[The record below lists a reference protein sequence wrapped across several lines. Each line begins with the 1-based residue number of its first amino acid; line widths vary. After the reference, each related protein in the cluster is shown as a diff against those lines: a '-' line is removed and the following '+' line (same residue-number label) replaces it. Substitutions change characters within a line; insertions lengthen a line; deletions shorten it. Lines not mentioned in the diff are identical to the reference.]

1 MPIIAWLLDYHDYP
15 ICHRLIAWLLVT
27 SCLSQDNLP
36 SLKRLSFICRTVSR
50 KAQSQNQSRFLDR
63 SNWIRRLVEVFVC
76 YRYVVLVS
84 KKWHDGKWS
93 AQKKCTVLLCKNT
106 SIYGS
111 YGSMVLAEHA
121 MLASSCELVL
131 SSYCLFSPK
140 STDYWS
146 ISFMVILLQTKN
158 CLYRPFLI
166 QTQTSG

>member
-1 MPIIAWLLDYHDYP
+1 MK
-15 ICHRLIAWLLVT
+15 CT
-27 SCLSQDNLP
+27 
-36 SLKRLSFICRTVSR
+36 
-50 KAQSQNQSRFLDR
+50 
-63 SNWIRRLVEVFVC
+63 
-76 YRYVVLVS
+76 
-84 KKWHDGKWS
+84 
-93 AQKKCTVLLCKNT
+93 KKCTVLLCKNT

-166 QTQTSG
+166 QTQTSGQHTIFQQAEMKHFSDSYPYYILLRLLLLILFIIIFAYKSLSSKKISGYLYIYYYFNNDISGCSLYYDSIHHREIPQLYQ